1 MKDYKKTISKLTT
14 EQKASLLTGKGLE
27 STAIPELGIRKFVMC
42 DGPSGI
48 HNGDECKINGG
59 NIAFPPPVALAAS
72 WNREL
77 VNRVGHGFGKNCV
90 EAGVD
95 MLLAPSVNLH
105 RNPLCGR
112 NYEYFSEDPLLAG
125 ELAAEYINGV
135 QAEGVGTSLKHYAMN
150 HQERFRTVLNVESD
164 ERTMRELYLRVF
176 EIAVKKSN
184 PTSIMCAYNKVN
196 GHYCSEN
203 KKLLTKILKDE
214 WGYDGFLISDW
225 GAIHNLAKAIHAGM
239 DMQMPRNENVVE
251 DIKLGLEKG
260 WCTEEDLDRAVES
273 YLKLVDKLLDAPK
286 SAEPFNREELHN
298 LSEEA
303 SAEGIV
309 MLKNDNNLLPINP
322 DKVKRICVMGKF
334 AESPVAHAEFGS
346 GGVTVDDDSIDKP
359 LDFIRKYAEENG
371 IEVSYVPF
379 YDKYCGAYTHPVRSP
394 LISEAAKADV
404 VLFFAGYHPCHE
416 VEGDDRPDINLPYN
430 IIRLATEACRIN
442 PNTVMIQS
450 NGTSIAPYF
459 FLGEPRAIL
468 QTWLTGEGGGKA
480 IADVL
485 FGKTNP
491 SGKLP
496 CTFMNKM
503 DPELDC
509 PGDGRKLDYKERQ
522 DIGYRYYDKHP
533 EMIWYPFG
541 YGLSYT
547 TFEYGNLKIT
557 PESSNDPNSEVT
569 VTFDIT
575 NTGKVAGKEIAQVY
589 VSACDST
596 VVRPIKDLRGFEKV
610 ELNPG
615 ETKTVTIKLDNR
627 AFAYYN
633 TNDDDWHVE
642 SGEYDI
648 LVAASATD
656 IRLTAKY
663 NIEWEDDYTVN
674 RQAFDDKEFVA
685 LMMASA
691 E

>member
-286 SAEPFNREELHN
+286 
-298 LSEEA
+298 LS
-303 SAEGIV
+303 
-309 MLKNDNNLLPINP
+309 
-322 DKVKRICVMGKF
+322 
-334 AESPVAHAEFGS
+334 
-346 GGVTVDDDSIDKP
+346 
-359 LDFIRKYAEENG
+359 
-371 IEVSYVPF
+371 
-379 YDKYCGAYTHPVRSP
+379 
-394 LISEAAKADV
+394 LI
-404 VLFFAGYHPCHE
+404 H
-416 VEGDDRPDINLPYN
+416 I
-430 IIRLATEACRIN
+430 
-442 PNTVMIQS
+442 
-450 NGTSIAPYF
+450 
-459 FLGEPRAIL
+459 
-468 QTWLTGEGGGKA
+468 
-480 IADVL
+480 
-485 FGKTNP
+485 
-491 SGKLP
+491 
-496 CTFMNKM
+496 
-503 DPELDC
+503 
-509 PGDGRKLDYKERQ
+509 
-522 DIGYRYYDKHP
+522 
-533 EMIWYPFG
+533 
-541 YGLSYT
+541 
-547 TFEYGNLKIT
+547 
-557 PESSNDPNSEVT
+557 
-569 VTFDIT
+569 
-575 NTGKVAGKEIAQVY
+575 
-589 VSACDST
+589 
-596 VVRPIKDLRGFEKV
+596 
-610 ELNPG
+610 
-615 ETKTVTIKLDNR
+615 
-627 AFAYYN
+627 
-633 TNDDDWHVE
+633 
-642 SGEYDI
+642 
-648 LVAASATD
+648 
-656 IRLTAKY
+656 
-663 NIEWEDDYTVN
+663 
-674 RQAFDDKEFVA
+674 
-685 LMMASA
+685 
-691 E
+691 